1 MTDTD
6 TETISITTLVITEL
20 LERMGVQASV
30 EFEDSL
36 TMGPMFNITSLDSYL
51 LIGRQGAHLHSLQI
65 IVQAMVAK
73 KLKGQPPFYFTLDV
87 DDYKRKREWYLRE
100 TAKQAVEQ
108 IKRTGRPITLEPM
121 PNYERRLVHAYLQ
134 DNAPDVFTESIG
146 RDPYRKIVI
155 RLKRSQN

>member
-1 MTDTD
+1 MADA
-6 TETISITTLVITEL
+6 ETISIVTSAVTEL
-20 LERMGVQASV
+20 LQRMGVQASV

-36 TMGPMFNITSLDSYL
+36 TMGPIFNITSSDSYL

-65 IVQAMVAK
+65 VTQAIVAK
-73 KLKGQPPFYFTLDV
+73 KLKGRPPFYFTLDV

-121 PNYERRLVHAYLQ
+121 PNYERRLIHAYLQ
-134 DNAPDVFTESIG
+134 EHASEIFTESVG
-146 RDPYRKIVI
+146 REPHRRIII